1 MPALWRRQAYH
12 LFCPKPRHG
21 RPPPRVLDPT
31 GGGPT
36 RGFVAAMR
44 GLAYTCVELRCVCV
58 CVCAGVSACI

>member
-1 MPALWRRQAYH
+1 MYH
-12 LFCPKPRHG
+12 LFCPKPRRG

-44 GLAYTCVELRCVCV
+44 GLAYTCVELRCVRV
-58 CVCAGVSACI
+58 CVWHVCWLVSADVHLD